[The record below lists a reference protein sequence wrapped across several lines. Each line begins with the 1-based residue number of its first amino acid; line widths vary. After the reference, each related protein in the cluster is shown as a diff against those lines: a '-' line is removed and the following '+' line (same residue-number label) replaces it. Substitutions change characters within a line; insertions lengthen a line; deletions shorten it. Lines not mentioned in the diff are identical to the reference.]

1 MNEVGALIIVF
12 HFNLRVMNDLIPL
25 KVFLL
30 PPRGWPE
37 SGAGYGQVW
46 HQVKELEQEYIIP
59 QEDF

>member
-12 HFNLRVMNDLIPL
+12 HFNFHLSDDLIPL
-25 KVFLL
+25 KVFFL
-30 PPRGWPE
+30 PPWGWPE
-37 SGAGYGQVW
+37 SWAGYRQVW